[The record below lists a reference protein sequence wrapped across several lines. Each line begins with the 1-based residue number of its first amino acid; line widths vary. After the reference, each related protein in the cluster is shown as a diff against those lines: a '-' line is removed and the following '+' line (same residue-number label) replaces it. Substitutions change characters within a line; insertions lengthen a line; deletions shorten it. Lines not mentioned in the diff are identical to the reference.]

1 MELIKRRVH
10 MNKCNCR
17 NRVQITLSSDFNVPD
32 AKADALS
39 LIKEKGEVE
48 LEDIRLVSGK
58 CTVKG
63 KMRFAILY
71 LGDEKGHPVW
81 DLSGNIPFEEI
92 VNLEDACQNDDI
104 SVNYT
109 IDDLQTELINSRK
122 IGVKAI
128 VSLELVAEA
137 LTDGEGAI
145 DLEADECVMTRKH
158 MIPITQMSICKKDTY
173 RYREE
178 WALPASKLPI
188 SKVFYEDITLM
199 NMETRPVEGKI
210 NLSGQVKIFLLYM
223 TEEEEAK
230 LDCYENILPISG
242 SVDCNGCDD
251 SMIPQIQIGIHHK
264 DLIIK
269 EDEEGKHR
277 TLDLELVLNLNM
289 KIYRQEELEVL
300 TDFYATDRELRPVFT
315 DTYFENLRMKNTGK
329 CSVTGKISCGSGEP
343 PLQIWNV
350 SGNLFIDQKE
360 ICPEGVKIT
369 GVIEASILYISSNED
384 IPLGSIKG
392 NIPFEQLVEIPGIL
406 PDSMTVLESTIDQIS
421 TNMLGDGEIEVKAV
435 VSLDVIAFDLVTLPM
450 ISDYMEEALDKGLR
464 NKAPGLIGYVV
475 KKGESLWDI
484 AKQYYTTI
492 ADVMELNDLEQEEVN
507 VGEMLLLAK

>member
-188 SKVFYEDITLM
+188 SKVFYEDI
-199 NMETRPVEGKI
+199 
-210 NLSGQVKIFLLYM
+210 
-223 TEEEEAK
+223 
-230 LDCYENILPISG
+230 
-242 SVDCNGCDD
+242 
-251 SMIPQIQIGIHHK
+251 
-264 DLIIK
+264 
-269 EDEEGKHR
+269 
-277 TLDLELVLNLNM
+277 
-289 KIYRQEELEVL
+289 
-300 TDFYATDRELRPVFT
+300 
-315 DTYFENLRMKNTGK
+315 
-329 CSVTGKISCGSGEP
+329 
-343 PLQIWNV
+343 
-350 SGNLFIDQKE
+350 
-360 ICPEGVKIT
+360 
-369 GVIEASILYISSNED
+369 
-384 IPLGSIKG
+384 PLGSIKG

-421 TNMLGDGEIEVKAV
+421 TNMLGDGEIEVKTV

-475 KKGESLWDI
+475 KEGESLWDI

>member
-48 LEDIRLVSGK
+48 
-58 CTVKG
+58 
-63 KMRFAILY
+63 
-71 LGDEKGHPVW
+71 
-81 DLSGNIPFEEI
+81 
-92 VNLEDACQNDDI
+92 LEDACQNDDI

-277 TLDLELVLNLNM
+277 TLDLECIGQSV
-289 KIYRQEELEVL
+289 YR
-300 TDFYATDRELRPVFT
+300 
-315 DTYFENLRMKNTGK
+315 
-329 CSVTGKISCGSGEP
+329 
-343 PLQIWNV
+343 
-350 SGNLFIDQKE
+350 
-360 ICPEGVKIT
+360 PEGNMP
-369 GVIEASILYISSNED
+369 G
-384 IPLGSIKG
+384 GS
-392 NIPFEQLVEIPGIL
+392 
-406 PDSMTVLESTIDQIS
+406 
-421 TNMLGDGEIEVKAV
+421 
-435 VSLDVIAFDLVTLPM
+435 
-450 ISDYMEEALDKGLR
+450 
-464 NKAPGLIGYVV
+464 
-475 KKGESLWDI
+475 
-484 AKQYYTTI
+484 
-492 ADVMELNDLEQEEVN
+492 
-507 VGEMLLLAK
+507 